1 MYVQESKPA
10 GEPSSLECDLHIIAG
25 HASALHRTAE
35 SSCNRNWKSVNCPAL
50 SWEIWQPLI
59 CVFVEA
65 DKPVSK
71 TDMENKRPK
80 NSQTLKKKNKL
91 QTSGNVFRVCSE
103 VLVKTSWRE
112 EASQSSR

>member
-1 MYVQESKPA
+1 MTCA
-10 GEPSSLECDLHIIAG
+10 SSLAMRLPLHT
-25 HASALHRTAE
+25 TAE
-35 SSCNRNWKSVNCPAL
+35 SSCNGNWKSVNCPAL

-71 TDMENKRPK
+71 IDMENKGPK

-91 QTSGNVFRVCSE
+91 ETSGNVFRVCSE
-103 VLVKTSWRE
+103 VIVKTTWGVGRQVRA
-112 EASQSSR
+112 ASDLPVTTKTAGE